1 MNLPAPIRRITGDRP
16 FTVDKT
22 GMSKARILCFDD
34 MVLKIQPQDASA
46 QKECCMM
53 QWLSGKL
60 PVPRVIACHEEQ
72 GTQYL
77 LMSRIPGEMACAPAF
92 LQAPEALV
100 DRLAEGLHMLWAVE
114 LTGCPCNSSLDEKL
128 KLAQFRVSHGLCHM
142 DDAEP
147 GTYGEHGFRSPE
159 HLLKWLS
166 DNRPAED
173 TVFSH
178 GDYCLPNLL
187 LSGGRISGW
196 VDLGRS
202 GPADRYQDI
211 ALCCR
216 SLEHNLSGVYSSQQ
230 YAGVSPSLL
239 FERLHI
245 KPDWE
250 KVRYYILLD
259 ELF

>member
-46 QKECCMM
+46 QKECRMM

-100 DRLAEGLHMLWAVE
+100 DRSAFPMAFAIWTTPNRGPTVNTVFARRSI
-114 LTGCPCNSSLDEKL
+114 CSS
-128 KLAQFRVSHGLCHM
+128 
-142 DDAEP
+142 
-147 GTYGEHGFRSPE
+147 GFRTTGLPKIRSFPMGITACPIC
-159 HLLKWLS
+159 S
-166 DNRPAED
+166 FPAAASVD
-173 TVFSH
+173 GLIWGAADRQTAI
-178 GDYCLPNLL
+178 
-187 LSGGRISGW
+187 RIS
-196 VDLGRS
+196 
-202 GPADRYQDI
+202 PFA
-211 ALCCR
+211 
-216 SLEHNLSGVYSSQQ
+216 
-230 YAGVSPSLL
+230 AGVWSIIYPASTPANSTQASPLPFYL
-239 FERLHI
+239 NGCI
-245 KPDWE
+245 
-250 KVRYYILLD
+250 
-259 ELF
+259 